1 MFVCRGEVEGRGR
14 TVIPG
19 LEQKNAEGT
28 SLCRSGGAEDSRIFR
43 VTIIAG
49 NLTSHPVKNGQKC
62 RAPRLRESSKIIF
75 K

>member
-1 MFVCRGEVEGRGR
+1 MATKARKCGVEDGTEERGR
-14 TVIPG
+14 CYFPNTKQGP
-19 LEQKNAEGT
+19 
-28 SLCRSGGAEDSRIFR
+28 GGAEDSRIFR